1 MVYEIRRKG
10 ARKPL
15 CHTLQDL
22 LRFQCN
28 SVHVIAS
35 ATHPITIHIIYIRQR
50 TLDYPE
56 LHNWAVSSSADGCL
70 TTTNRKVVPDVIA
83 QLIAGYLHSLLGTHV
98 DLEISVPFGF
108 SYVISCLGDTPGSSD
123 RRCCPASCPVRGSKG
138 WLGTV

>member
-1 MVYEIRRKG
+1 MRYGGKEQESPY
-10 ARKPL
+10 A
-15 CHTLQDL
+15 TLYKT
-22 LRFQCN
+22 FYVIQCN

-35 ATHPITIHIIYIRQR
+35 ATHPITIHIIYIHQR

-70 TTTNRKVVPDVIA
+70 TTTNRKEVPDVIT

-108 SYVISCLGDTPGSSD
+108 SYVISCLGTLLEAQIGGAAQL
-123 RRCCPASCPVRGSKG
+123 PALWGGPKDG
-138 WLGTV
+138 